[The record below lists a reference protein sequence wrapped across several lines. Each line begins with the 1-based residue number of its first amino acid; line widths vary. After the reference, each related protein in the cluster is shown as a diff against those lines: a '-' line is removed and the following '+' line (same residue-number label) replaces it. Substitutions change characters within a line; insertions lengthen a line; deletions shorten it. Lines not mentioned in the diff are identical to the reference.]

1 MIRIIVQTSTAQLCC
16 YPRNSWAVF
25 VFKPT
30 KPDEPDWKC
39 VKNGRLT
46 EVLEKWNEIAFGRN

>member
-1 MIRIIVQTSTAQLCC
+1 MIRIVVSLPTAQLCC

-25 VFKPT
+25 VYKPT

-46 EVLEKWNEIAFGRN
+46 DVLEKWNEIASNGN

>member
-1 MIRIIVQTSTAQLCC
+1 MIRVIAQTPTALLCC